1 MNKRL
6 LTAAAFAACA
16 GACASPGAYAPPPPP
31 PPPGQTG
38 PAFDAGQF
46 EWSRQ
51 PGAAAIRGVI
61 GYRGPNAP
69 YVCKDSPV
77 VLTPDTPYSRQRI
90 VRLYG
95 ATDRAAVPLSVVRSR
110 QGRAP
115 SDAFSRFV
123 RTTRCNIDNR
133 FAFDGLPPGSWF
145 VVVAARPQSGE
156 GEPIVILRRVQTG
169 KSPQPR
175 QVVMQ

>member
-1 MNKRL
+1 MNTRL
-6 LTAAAFAACA
+6 LTAAALAACA
-16 GACASPGAYAPPPPP
+16 AACATPAAYAPPPPP
-31 PPPGQTG
+31 PPGQAG
-38 PAFDAGQF
+38 PAFDASQF
-46 EWSRQ
+46 EWSRR
-51 PGAAAIRGVI
+51 PGTAAIRGTI
-61 GYRGPNAP
+61 GYGGPNAP
-69 YVCKDSPV
+69 YVCQDSPV

-95 ATDRAAVPLSVVRSR
+95 AADRAAVPLSAVRSR

-115 SDAFSRFV
+115 SDAFQKFV

-133 FAFDGLPPGSWF
+133 FGFDGLPPGSWF

-156 GEPIVILRRVQTG
+156 GEPIVFLRRVQTG